1 MPRQTCTI
9 CKERKSIDLFPKDSR
24 YASGYVKQCKACKNS
39 DNRRK
44 VKCPN
49 CDGAYARADLPKHM
63 KTKKCISGEL
73 EWKHPMKNKNRFKS
87 DGKEYVTC
95 PCKHEQCQVEIKES
109 TAYRH
114 MKYGIGYKFP
124 AELKRLKESLIEH
137 RYLPVHTINDSDSE
151 RDL

>member
-1 MPRQTCTI
+1 
-9 CKERKSIDLFPKDSR
+9 
-24 YASGYVKQCKACKNS
+24 
-39 DNRRK
+39 
-44 VKCPN
+44 
-49 CDGAYARADLPKHM
+49 M

-124 AELKRLKESLIEH
+124 AELKRLKERENQRMPAWIITDSGLE
-137 RYLPVHTINDSDSE
+137 RDLDDSDSE